1 MSGRHL
7 ASYLFDAA
15 SLWGERPACADA
27 ARTYS
32 YNDYL
37 NEALRVAALLRRAGV
52 EAGDRVCI
60 SAPKSFSLYAS
71 MFGALMLQC
80 LLRADRLHGAGRARA
95 QDHRRLRAGRPHHH
109 EAQSG
114 KAARQSIARILS
126 NTFPR
131 IWSSRRSA
139 RGVPS
144 PLTD

>member
-1 MSGRHL
+1 MSRHL

-27 ARTYS
+27 SGTHS

-52 EAGDRVCI
+52 DAGDRVCI

-71 MFGALMLQC
+71 LFGTLMLNAC
-80 LLRADRLHGAGRARA
+80 YVPIDYTVPAGRGRKIIADCAPAALITTKRNLERLLGGKPADACRAHFRGFADRADR
-95 QDHRRLRAGRPHHH
+95 RRGL
-109 EAQSG
+109 
-114 KAARQSIARILS
+114 
-126 NTFPR
+126 
-131 IWSSRRSA
+131 
-139 RGVPS
+139 PS